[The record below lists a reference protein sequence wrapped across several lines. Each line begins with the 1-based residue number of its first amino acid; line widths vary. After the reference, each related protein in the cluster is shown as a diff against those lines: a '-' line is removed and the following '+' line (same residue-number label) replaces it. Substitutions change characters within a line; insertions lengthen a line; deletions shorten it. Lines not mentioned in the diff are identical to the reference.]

1 MVTPASPPAEG
12 RFARLLSSQGISRPI
27 AWGFVA
33 LTIFMIGDGIEACF
47 LSPYLD
53 ERGFDGSQIALLWSV
68 YGIVVA
74 VAAWLSG
81 ALAEAWGPSAS

>member
-1 MVTPASPPAEG
+1 MTATPTAGTET
-12 RFARLLSSQGISRPI
+12 RFGRLLRTQGIARPL

-33 LTIFMIGDGIEACF
+33 LTIFMIGDGIEAGF

-53 ERGFDGSQIALLWSV
+53 ELGFEAGQVATLWAV

-81 ALAEAWGPSAS
+81 ALAEAWGRSG

>member
-1 MVTPASPPAEG
+1 MVSTPAPVSEG
-12 RFARLLSSQGISRPI
+12 RFARLLRTQGISRPI

-33 LTIFMIGDGIEACF
+33 VTIFMVGDGIEAGF

-53 ERGFDGSQIALLWSV
+53 ELGFSNGDIALLFSV

-81 ALAEAWGPSAS
+81 PSPRPGVRSG